1 MLLANSHH
9 PLTPF
14 SLNYYSNHNTRTKDS
29 YFGLALDKKKGGCW
43 LLINNELTERYA
55 RWLKMTEVV
64 TTIQQ
69 ENQDSV
75 RY

>member
-1 MLLANSHH
+1 MD
-9 PLTPF
+9 F
-14 SLNYYSNHNTRTKDS
+14 NH
-29 YFGLALDKKKGGCW
+29 
-43 LLINNELTERYA
+43 ELTERYA

-75 RY
+75 RYEYNTTVEGRRVQSTVM